1 LDDRLVRPN
10 PIRAAWSAGK
20 PVINGWLGI
29 ACPFTAEIMGQQG
42 YDAMTIDL
50 QHGLI
55 GFESAAGM
63 LQALRASGV
72 GTLIRVPG
80 LDPAAIMRALD
91 AGADGVICPMV
102 DTREQAERLVAAVR
116 YPPRGVRSFGPMRAA
131 LAAGADYAEHAD
143 DEILCFAMIETAAG
157 CVHADEILST
167 PGLDIKAGLH
177 TGAPAYA
184 ARALG
189 WGFDLVTVSSDVRL
203 LAGAARSSV
212 DAVRGLICASGT

>member
-1 LDDRLVRPN
+1 
-10 PIRAAWSAGK
+10 
-20 PVINGWLGI
+20 
-29 ACPFTAEIMGQQG
+29 
-42 YDAMTIDL
+42 L

-167 PGLDIKAGLH
+167 PGLDGVYIGPADLTLSLTGRRFPTGFDREEPDMIGVIRDLLDRAHAAGIKAGLH